1 MIIILEQYEALS
13 NLSYRDGSFTGGAP
27 LIVTATEKD
36 PLDRVFAEFQ
46 AGHQDKAMAAL
57 DEVIKQQ
64 PKNADAYLLRGS
76 LKAPVDPA
84 AALADLNK
92 VIELKPDSGTAYN
105 QRAMLRLMNQD
116 VAGALRDLDAAV
128 AHNYKG
134 DGVYGLRA
142 QLRWQLGDLKG
153 ALADYDLSIKL
164 NPNNPRSYQNRGAL
178 LLAMDDSD
186 RALIDFDYLLN
197 WYETDPKTVRPVP
210 KEASKN
216 QKTLKDGEDKK
227 AIDSRAFTVGI
238 DQETKNEAPGD
249 KEMAPAIVDAY
260 ARRALIYS
268 DRGNH
273 DAAISDLTK
282 ALRIDPGNFDVRY
295 NRFNAYE
302 AKGDLAA
309 ALADVNKGI
318 ENDPMNGNLRVEHGV
333 LLLLMGKD
341 REAQVDFDMLLKSDR
356 ALWQKRIDDRLAA
369 VKKRVPSAR

>member
-1 MIIILEQYEALS
+1 MKPSVILVIAASLLLAAPL
-13 NLSYRDGSFTGGAP
+13 LSYGQ
-27 LIVTATEKD
+27 TATAKD
-36 PLDRVFAEFQ
+36 PLDRVLAELQ
-46 AGHQDKAMAAL
+46 AGHDDKAMAAL

-76 LKAPVDPA
+76 LTAPLNPA

-105 QRAMLRLMNQD
+105 QRALLRLMNQD
-116 VAGALRDLDAAV
+116 VAGALQDLDAAV

-142 QLRWQLGDLKG
+142 QLRSQLGDLKG

-164 NPNNPRSYQNRGAL
+164 NPNNPRSYASRGAL
-178 LLAMDDSD
+178 LLAMGDGD
-186 RALIDFDYLLN
+186 RALIDFDYLLK
-197 WYETDPKTVRPVP
+197 WYETDPKTSRPTP
-210 KEASKN
+210 KEASKD
-216 QKTLKDGEDKK
+216 QKTIKQGEEKK
-227 AIDSRAFTVGI
+227 ASDPQAFTVGI

-249 KEMAPAIVDAY
+249 KEMAPSIVDAY

-268 DRGNH
+268 DRGNP

-282 ALRIDPGNFDVRY
+282 ALRIDPGNFDVLFS
-295 NRFNAYE
+295 RFNAYE

-309 ALADVNKGI
+309 ALADVNRGI
-318 ENDPMNGNLRVEHGV
+318 ANDSRNGNLRVEHGV

-341 REAQVDFDMLLKSDR
+341 LEAKVDFDMLLESDR
-356 ALWQKRIDDRLAA
+356 VLWQKRIDERLAV
-369 VKKRVPSAR
+369 VKKLMPSSR